1 MGYKEAVEDGIR
13 TEQQRRMIYFIP
25 CEICGKEI
33 KKTQYVRHFN
43 YLCDYCNGVVK
54 KKKKIELNQ
63 NTKTKAEER
72 FEKAV
77 CEIKKQVI
85 AFEDYE
91 KSIET
96 AKSRLEKY
104 GSIPEAM
111 VAIELIH
118 LKQKIIPQQKV
129 GKYKVDF
136 AIPDQKII
144 IEVDGSVFHNGKN
157 DGREATIQLAIGLD
171 WKIIHIPAEL
181 IRKDIK
187 KLGTIIDSFR

>member
-1 MGYKEAVEDGIR
+1 MGFKEAIEDGIR
-13 TEQQRRMIYFIP
+13 IEQQKRMVYFIP

-43 YLCDYCNGVVK
+43 YLCDYCNGLAK
-54 KKKKIELNQ
+54 KKKKVELNQ
-63 NTKTKAEER
+63 NAKTKAEER
-72 FEKAV
+72 FEKAIL
-77 CEIKKQVI
+77 EIKKQI
-85 AFEDYE
+85 TCLEDYE
-91 KSIET
+91 KSIEI
-96 AKSRLEKY
+96 AKTRLEKY

-118 LKQKIIPQQKV
+118 LKQKIIPQQKI

-136 AIPDQKII
+136 VIPNKKMI
-144 IEVDGSVFHNGKN
+144 IEVDGSVFHSKQNSE
-157 DGREATIQLAIGLD
+157 REATIQLSIGVD

-187 KLGTIIDSFR
+187 RLDTIINSFK